1 MVNNQQRRI
10 FPEVHSSSKAVT
22 ARRSEIPK
30 CVDQLSEAGFTLIE
44 IMVAMAILAGLSILI
59 AQTLKTSF
67 DSRAKI
73 QADLN
78 RESVVYDALRIM
90 QNDIAGAFHYRDMM
104 ADTAPSPSPGQQPTP
119 SATPSDFTAFV
130 GEKESMYFTV
140 FNHPRTQKDAPE
152 SDQAKVGYYL
162 KDCNSVGGKSEKSK
176 CLYRAVSPVLDNDVT
191 KIEDGIVLVEHV
203 DEFKLRYLGPGH
215 DDFVESWKTGD
226 KATED
231 ITRLS
236 FPYAVEITLVTLNK
250 NNKKDK
256 QFGATVLA
264 PIRFPNNPTPT
275 PGPNGAT
282 PAPATNGPDLNNLKG
297 PDGFNKPNG

>member
-1 MVNNQQRRI
+1 MIMVTKIAHCKNER
-10 FPEVHSSSKAVT
+10 
-22 ARRSEIPK
+22 
-30 CVDQLSEAGFTLIE
+30 GFTLIE

-67 DSRAKI
+67 DSRTKI
-73 QADLN
+73 QADLS

-90 QNDIAGAFHYRDMM
+90 QMDVSGAFHYRDF
-104 ADTAPSPSPGQQPTP
+104 AAETAPSPPPNAQPTP
-119 SATPSDFTAFV
+119 SATPTDFTAFV
-130 GEKESMYFTV
+130 GEKESLYFTV
-140 FNHPRTQKDAPE
+140 FNHPRTLKDAPE

-162 KDCNSVGGKSEKSK
+162 KDCASIGSKNEKSK

-191 KIEDGIVLVEHV
+191 KIEDGVVLVEHV

-226 KATED
+226 KATEEA
-231 ITRLS
+231 TRHS

-250 NNKKDK
+250 SNKKDK

-275 PGPNGAT
+275 PGPNGAPPPT
-282 PAPATNGPDLNNLKG
+282 SNAPDLSNLSG
-297 PDGFNKPNG
+297 PEAIQKPGG